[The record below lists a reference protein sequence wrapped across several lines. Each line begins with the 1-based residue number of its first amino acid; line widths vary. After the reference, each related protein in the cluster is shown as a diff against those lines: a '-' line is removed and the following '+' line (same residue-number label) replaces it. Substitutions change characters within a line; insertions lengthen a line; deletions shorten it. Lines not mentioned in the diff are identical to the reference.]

1 MTLFGSYMEDNSPKY
16 MFFFNSTRMPVQ
28 ISSWVTGSDTMHSA
42 TVRPFQRCL
51 VHSSVG
57 EWHLD
62 SMLEHREMWTQTEG
76 LKDHL
81 VIGKFR
87 SKACASGDYAWIY
100 PPFEGIYSVLPSGLG
115 LLTLFLETTSDDT
128 PLLKRRRHLD
138 HDVGTGTATPGP
150 G

>member
-1 MTLFGSYMEDNSPKY
+1 MEDNSPKY

-42 TVRPFQRCL
+42 TVRPFQRCM

-62 SMLEHREMWTQTEG
+62 SMLEHREMWAQTEG
-76 LKDHL
+76 LSDLL
-81 VIGKFR
+81 VLGKFR
-87 SKACASGDYAWIY
+87 SKPCASGDYAWIY
-100 PPFEGIYSVLPSGLG
+100 PPFEGVYSVLPSGLG
-115 LLTLFLETTSDDT
+115 LLTLFITSDDT